1 MGGQWIDQL
10 SGGGTTGLNATKT
23 LQEATKKTSECS
35 PAGNSTEV
43 STEDS
48 EGNSGRNSGGN
59 SEENSEENSKENSK
73 ENSEVNSWN
82 NGTSDCLNATEVD
95 NRDFK
100 KENDSY
106 FFQICRISHGFS
118 RICQLGLCRFLKI
131 KQ

>member
-1 MGGQWIDQL
+1 MKWLMGGQWIDQL
-10 SGGGTTGLNATKT
+10 SGGGTTGLNATQT
-23 LQEATKKTSECS
+23 LEEAKKTSECS
-35 PAGNSTEV
+35 PVGNYTED

-48 EGNSGRNSGGN
+48 EGNSEGS
-59 SEENSEENSKENSK
+59 SEENSE

-106 FFQICRISHGFS
+106 FFRICRISHG
-118 RICQLGLCRFLKI
+118 
-131 KQ
+131 